1 MLVQSDACAAQ
12 SVVTESA
19 PRSTTAL
26 LAKLVADASD
36 ALDDDREAARS
47 LLLRATLLLRASDL
61 RAGYPDARRPFRP
74 VLAPWQMRR
83 VIDHIEAN
91 LDTSLPLRELASI
104 VRLSPSYFSRAF
116 KGASGQAPH
125 AFILSRRIARA
136 RLEMLKGV
144 EPLAQIALACGF
156 ADQAHLARVFR
167 RSAGL
172 TPAVWRRVNQS
183 STPTGAQVAAKARW
197 KAGSDV

>member
-1 MLVQSDACAAQ
+1 MLVQSDASTAQ
-12 SVVTESA
+12 SLATRSPA
-19 PRSTTAL
+19 RSTTAI

-36 ALDDDREAARS
+36 ALDDDREVART
-47 LLLRATLLLRASDL
+47 LLLRATLLLRTGDFQ
-61 RAGYPDARRPFRP
+61 PEARRRFRP

-91 LDTSLPLRELASI
+91 LDTSLPLHELASI
-104 VRLSPSYFSRAF
+104 ARLSTSYFSRAF
-116 KGASGQAPH
+116 KGASGQTPH

-136 RLEMLKGV
+136 RQEMLDGV

-172 TPAVWRRVNQS
+172 TPAAWRRVNQS
-183 STPTGAQVAAKARW
+183 STLDRTNPTARFL
-197 KAGSDV
+197 ASNR